1 METDPQVYLRA
12 LTQIYF
18 DLPETPRRLSRYDRQ
33 VALEWFHQQ
42 IPLPVV
48 EAAFLLASVRRTCR
62 LPQARPLGP
71 VRSLAYFR
79 PVIDEVLQNPLP
91 AGYVA
96 YLRSKFTPQ
105 TSAHN
110 DSQAKRG

>member
-1 METDPQVYLRA
+1 METDPQAYLRA
-12 LTQIYF
+12 LTQMYF
-18 DLPETPRRLSRYDRQ
+18 ALPETPRRLSRYDRQ

-71 VRSLAYFR
+71 IRSLAYFQ
-79 PVIDEVLQNPLP
+79 PVIEEVLQNPLP

-96 YLRSKFTPQ
+96 YLRSKLPPH
-105 TSAHN
+105 TSN
-110 DSQAKRG
+110 P